1 MPEATYGEDDLL
13 PLSGLQHFTFC
24 ERRWALVQV
33 ENLWA
38 ENQFTAEGRVIH
50 DRAHSSEMESRP
62 GALIRRTLPLHS
74 FRLGVS
80 GQADIVEFEPV
91 PLGQGGI
98 PIEGRSG
105 RWKPFPIEYKR
116 RKDRSAGSPYRIQL
130 CAQAMCLEEMLGIPV
145 TRGATYDGT
154 SRRRTP
160 VEFTPELRR
169 SVESAAARMHEL
181 HRLRVT
187 PPPIYTAA
195 CEKCSMLEICQPR
208 ALAKWDSVEQYF
220 AGMLKPEFPA

>member
-1 MPEATYGEDDLL
+1 MAEATYDEEDLL
-13 PLSGLQHFTFC
+13 PLSGLQHLTFC

-33 ENLWA
+33 EGLWA
-38 ENQFTAEGRVIH
+38 ENQFTAEGRLIH

-62 GALIRRTLPLHS
+62 GALIRRTLPLRS

-80 GQADIVEFEPV
+80 GQADIVEFEPASS
-91 PLGQGGI
+91 GQEGI
-98 PIEGRSG
+98 SIENRAG

-130 CAQAMCLEEMLGIPV
+130 CAQAICLEEMLGVPV
-145 TRGATYDGT
+145 KSGAIYDGT
-154 SRRRTP
+154 TRRRTP
-160 VEFTPELRR
+160 VEFTLELRQ
-169 SVESAAARMHEL
+169 SVERAAARMHEL

-195 CEKCSMLEICQPR
+195 CEKCSLLEICQPR
-208 ALAKWDSVEQYF
+208 ALRKWDSVGQYF
-220 AGMLKPEFPA
+220 SGMFSTDHHE